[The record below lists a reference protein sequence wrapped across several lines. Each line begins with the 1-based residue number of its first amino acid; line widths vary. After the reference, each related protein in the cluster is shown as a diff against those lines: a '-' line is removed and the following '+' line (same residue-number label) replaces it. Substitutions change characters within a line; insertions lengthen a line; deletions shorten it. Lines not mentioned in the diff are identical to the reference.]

1 MKTTLHRANAIRGVV
16 RVPGDKSIAHRALVL
31 GTIARGRH
39 VIDGIPD
46 SDDIRSTISCLEY
59 LGAAIEPMP
68 DACTLVRSGSPV
80 SGQTLDAGN
89 SGTTARLLSGLIA
102 GHAIDATIDGDD
114 SLRRRPMDRVA
125 EPLRRMGAEIS
136 TAGDG
141 KLPMTIRGRGLTG
154 ISYRLP
160 VPSAQV
166 KSALLIAG
174 LFAEGETVVTEN
186 FPSRDHTERLLR
198 AMSAPIQTEDG
209 VVSVRGSLPLKA
221 VTVKVPGDISSAAFF
236 AAAAAC
242 LRHSEVCFPTTGVNP
257 TRSGVF
263 DVLREMGAAIE
274 LFNKEAFLEEP
285 VADVIA
291 KSGTPLTGITVSPDL
306 IPAIVDELPVIAVV
320 ATQANGKTVVCGARE
335 LRCKESDRITAIV
348 ENLSRLGA
356 DIVELDDGFVVSG
369 PCRLVGAEVSSYGDH
384 RIAMAMAI
392 AAIIAEGTTVID
404 QSEAVDVSYPGFFDD
419 LKRLVG

>member
-1 MKTTLHRANAIRGVV
+1 M
-16 RVPGDKSIAHRALVL
+16 
-31 GTIARGRH
+31 
-39 VIDGIPD
+39 
-46 SDDIRSTISCLEY
+46 
-59 LGAAIEPMP
+59 GAA
-68 DACTLVRSGSPV
+68 
-80 SGQTLDAGN
+80 
-89 SGTTARLLSGLIA
+89 
-102 GHAIDATIDGDD
+102 
-114 SLRRRPMDRVA
+114 
-125 EPLRRMGAEIS
+125 IS
-136 TAGDG
+136 TAGYG
-141 KLPMTIRGRGLTG
+141 TLPMTIRGRGLSG
-154 ISYRLP
+154 VSYRLP

-166 KSALLIAG
+166 KSAVLIAG
-174 LFAEGETVVTEN
+174 LFADGETAVEESL
-186 FPSRDHTERLLR
+186 PSRDHTERLLR

-242 LRHSEVCFPTTGVNP
+242 LPHSEVCLPTTGVNP

-291 KSGTPLTGITVSPDL
+291 KSGNPLEGITVSPDL
-306 IPAIVDELPVIAVV
+306 IPAIVDELPMIAVV
-320 ATQANGKTVVCGARE
+320 ATQANGKTVVRGARE
-335 LRCKESDRITAIV
+335 LRYKESDRITAMV

-356 DIVELDDGFVVSG
+356 DIVELNDGFVVSG
-369 PCRLVGAEVSSYGDH
+369 PCRLVGTEVSSYGDH